1 MRRWILWI
9 TIILVLAAGGFCI
22 YWFIFRDTSDGG
34 DLTNKEVLFAIQSV
48 LEDQQIDL
56 DNIVKDHQNV
66 SFTYEAKTEAVVSA
80 DSKVLTVGEKFEN
93 ILTTTES
100 KVSLNAEQFKNNFA
114 KPLIYAYSALYEN
127 VFNNAKFKQNVWYS
141 QTITQKI
148 DEENSV
154 DRTYKLKVLSLNN
167 NKICLWFYDEANLT
181 FNEMTLQFNY
191 RNETNVYS
199 LENKITKTNKDA
211 IAGESEATDSYS
223 YQYAYFNRDAE
234 NILNFESIDFTSE
247 ERVTNIQ
254 KNYSYLDF
262 NINSIYLYG
271 EQIKAYLNPESIA
284 DLDGV
289 KAEMQRYLLDNLDVN
304 FYEEDKYLNAKTT
317 SIDTFT
323 NAYKYYN

>member
-80 DSKVLTVGEKFEN
+80 DSKALTVGEKFEN

-100 KVSLNAEQFKNNFA
+100 KASLNAEQFKNNFA

-127 VFNNAKFKQNVWYS
+127 VFNNAKFKQDVWYS

-167 NKICLWFYDEANLT
+167 NKICIWFYDEANLT

-191 RNETNVYS
+191 RNETNVYA

-211 IAGESEATDSYS
+211 IAGESEASDSYS

-289 KAEMQRYLLDNLDVN
+289 KADMQRYLLDNLDVN

>member
-100 KVSLNAEQFKNNFA
+100 IASLNAEQFKNNFA

-141 QTITQKI
+141 QTI
-148 DEENSV
+148 
-154 DRTYKLKVLSLNN
+154 
-167 NKICLWFYDEANLT
+167 
-181 FNEMTLQFNY
+181 
-191 RNETNVYS
+191 
-199 LENKITKTNKDA
+199 
-211 IAGESEATDSYS
+211 
-223 YQYAYFNRDAE
+223 
-234 NILNFESIDFTSE
+234 
-247 ERVTNIQ
+247 IQ
-254 KNYSYLDF
+254 KL
-262 NINSIYLYG
+262 
-271 EQIKAYLNPESIA
+271 
-284 DLDGV
+284 
-289 KAEMQRYLLDNLDVN
+289 MR
-304 FYEEDKYLNAKTT
+304 KTQ
-317 SIDTFT
+317 
-323 NAYKYYN
+323 

>member
-66 SFTYEAKTEAVVSA
+66 SFTYEVKTEAVVSA
-80 DSKVLTVGEKFEN
+80 DSNVLTVGEKFEN

-100 KVSLNAEQFKNNFA
+100 IASLNAEQFKNNFA

-141 QTITQKI
+141 QTIIQKI

-167 NKICLWFYDEANLT
+167 NKICIWFYDEANLT

-211 IAGESEATDSYS
+211 IAGETEASDSYS
-223 YQYAYFNRDAE
+223 YQYVYFNRDAE